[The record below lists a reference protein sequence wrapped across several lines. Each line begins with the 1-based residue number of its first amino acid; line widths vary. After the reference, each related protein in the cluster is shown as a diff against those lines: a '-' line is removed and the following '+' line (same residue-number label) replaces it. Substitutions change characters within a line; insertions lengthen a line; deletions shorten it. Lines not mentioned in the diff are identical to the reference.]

1 MVAVGPTCLQM
12 PVMVVGAPISKGF
25 HRREKQIPPSLG
37 MTIFK
42 LLCAQ
47 EIRGLVFEIS
57 PHAAPNCRN
66 VSPIFSMGFTFSSA
80 STSSSNGGAVGA
92 ERNNSI
98 GCFQSIEPFPG
109 HRCEARYLG
118 LS

>member
-1 MVAVGPTCLQM
+1 
-12 PVMVVGAPISKGF
+12 
-25 HRREKQIPPSLG
+25 

-80 STSSSNGGAVGA
+80 STSSSNGGAFGA

-98 GCFQSIEPFPG
+98 VCFQSIEPFPG
-109 HRCEARYLG
+109 HTCRPRPLRVARLRVEGTCALRYPDLC
-118 LS
+118 